1 MTRLFAEGYHD
12 VVLTN
17 ETGAPLSSF
26 MTKEDILDGI
36 ICAWT
41 GALFAESRYKNNTPL
56 CLGDDE
62 FGFVISPYS
71 EQFEKALI
79 QDGPQGLPSNH
90 TIFRN

>member
-41 GALFAESRYKNNTPL
+41 GALFAESRYKKNTAL